1 MAIFKNRPEDLKEF
15 GFGTKVY
22 EANQRLVTKSGRSN
36 VKRKGLSFLDELS
49 FFHSLITMPWW
60 KFNLLVASAY
70 LTLNLF
76 FAVLYYYI
84 DIADINGMVASNNF
98 ERFMEAFFF
107 STQSLTTVGYGRLN
121 PVGMV
126 DSTIAAFES
135 MIGLLGFALATGLL
149 YGRFSRPV
157 AKMLFS
163 DVAVIAPYRGME
175 GFMVRFANKRKHDLI
190 EVEAQIIYTWVA
202 IENGKEVRKFENLNL
217 EIKRISVLSATWTL
231 VHPIDDASPMKDL
244 GKPELEAR
252 NVEVLVNIK
261 AFDESFSQTVYTRS
275 SYKYNEIVTGAKFIS
290 AISPNPDG
298 SILVELDKISSYEMV
313 TAGNLEAAGPAIRH
327 TAGSNQ

>member
-22 EANQRLVTKSGRSN
+22 ESNQRLITKGGRSN

-70 LTLNLF
+70 LSVNLI
-76 FAVLYYYI
+76 FALLYYFI
-84 DIADINGMVASNNF
+84 DIANINGMIAANNF

-121 PVGMV
+121 PVGLV

-135 MIGLLGFALATGLL
+135 MMGLLGFALATGLL

-157 AKMLFS
+157 VKMLFS
-163 DVAVIAPYRGME
+163 DIAVIAPYRDMQ
-175 GFMVRFANKRKHDLI
+175 GFMIRLANKRKHDLI
-190 EVEAQIIYTWVA
+190 EVEAQMIYSWVV
-202 IENGKEVRKFENLNL
+202 IENGKEVRKFDNLNL

-231 VHPIDDASPMKDL
+231 VHPIDDNSPMKDNSVNDF
-244 GKPELEAR
+244 KTR
-252 NVEVLVNIK
+252 NVEIVVNIK
-261 AFDESFSQTVYTRS
+261 AFDESFSQTVYSRT
-275 SYKYNEIVTGAKFIS
+275 SYKYNEIISGAKFVP

-298 SILVELDKISSYEMV
+298 SILVELDKISAFEKI
-313 TAGNLEAAGPAIRH
+313 AI
-327 TAGSNQ
+327 TSI

>member
-22 EANQRLVTKSGRSN
+22 ESNQRLVTKGGRSN
-36 VKRKGLSFLDELS
+36 VKRRGLPFFEELS

-60 KFNLLVASAY
+60 KFNILVATAY
-70 LTLNLF
+70 LSLNIF
-76 FAVLYYYI
+76 FALLYYYI
-84 DIADINGMVASNNF
+84 DIADINGMIAANNF

-121 PVGMV
+121 PVGIT

-135 MIGLLGFALATGLL
+135 MLGLLGFALATGLL

-163 DVAVIAPYRGME
+163 DVALIAPYRDMQ
-175 GFMVRFANKRKHDLI
+175 GFMVRLANKRKNDLI
-190 EVEAQIIYTWVA
+190 EVEAQMIYSWVV
-202 IENGKEVRKFENLNL
+202 IENGKDIRKFETLNL

-231 VHPIDDASPMKDL
+231 VHPIDDNSPMKDL
-244 GKPELEAR
+244 TGVDFQTHNAEI
-252 NVEVLVNIK
+252 LVNIK
-261 AFDESFSQTVYTRS
+261 AFDESFSQTIYTRT
-275 SYKYNEIVTGAKFIS
+275 SYKYTEIIAGAKFVP
-290 AISPNPDG
+290 AISPQPDG
-298 SILVELDKISSYEMV
+298 SVLVELDKIGVYEKV
-313 TAGNLEAAGPAIRH
+313 
-327 TAGSNQ
+327 S